1 MSITDKLSWRQP
13 AVRER
18 TRIGGDAVNQ
28 LFYGNNLD
36 VLRASIKDESVDL
49 IYLDPPFN
57 SNAW

>member
-1 MSITDKLSWRQP
+1 
-13 AVRER
+13 
-18 TRIGGDAVNQ
+18 VNQ

>member
-13 AVRER
+13 AVREKNTNR
-18 TRIGGDAVNQ
+18 GDAVNQ